1 MEAEKNVVRMNQ
13 GTTAELQDWPELNDP
28 KARLNVHPKAQPK
41 AHPEANPMVDNAP
54 ARGPFLPLLLGGLAV
69 LGMLAF
75 QSTLLLMDREA
86 LQTSFAAQQQTVDN
100 AGKLRTSLDTLAADT
115 QRMADAGNA
124 NARVLVEELKKR
136 GVTITAAVAVP
147 AR

>member
-1 MEAEKNVVRMNQ
+1 MEAEKNVVRMSQ
-13 GTTAELQDWPELNDP
+13 GTTAELPDWPELS
-28 KARLNVHPKAQPK
+28 HPKADPTADPHTHLMADKTPQ
-41 AHPEANPMVDNAP
+41 
-54 ARGPFLPLLLGGLAV
+54 RGPFVPLLLGGLAV

-75 QSTLLLMDREA
+75 QGTLLLMDREA
-86 LQTSFAAQQQTVDN
+86 LQASHAAQQQTVDN

-136 GVTITAAVAVP
+136 GVTINAALATAAP
-147 AR
+147 TR

>member
-13 GTTAELQDWPELNDP
+13 GTTPNLQEWPELNDP
-28 KARLNVHPKAQPK
+28 KTHPA
-41 AHPEANPMVDNAP
+41 AHAMADRAP
-54 ARGPFLPLLLGGLAV
+54 ARGPFLPLLLGGLSV

-75 QSTLLLMDREA
+75 QSTLLLMEREA
-86 LQTSFAAQQQTVDN
+86 LQASHAAQQQTVDN

-136 GVTITAAVAVP
+136 GVTINAALATAAP
-147 AR
+147 TR

>member
-1 MEAEKNVVRMNQ
+1 MDGEKNVLNLPQNMRN
-13 GTTAELQDWPELNDP
+13 AETVAPDWPEVSGAN
-28 KARLNVHPKAQPK
+28 ARAAALSNQSAT
-41 AHPEANPMVDNAP
+41 
-54 ARGPFLPLLLGGLAV
+54 RGPFVPMLLGGVAL

-75 QSTLLLMDREA
+75 QSAQLLMDREA
-86 LQTSFAAQQQTVDN
+86 LQATHASQQQTVDN

-136 GVTITAAVAVP
+136 GVTINAAQATPPVPPTVAP
-147 AR
+147 PR